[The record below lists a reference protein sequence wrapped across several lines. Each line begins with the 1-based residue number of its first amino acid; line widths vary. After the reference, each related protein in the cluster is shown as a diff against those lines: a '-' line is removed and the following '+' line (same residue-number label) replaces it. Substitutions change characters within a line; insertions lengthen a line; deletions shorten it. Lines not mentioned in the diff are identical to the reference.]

1 MQQNRRGKRIPRI
14 NPVLLPLEDSVTV
27 TASLISVSLVV
38 DVVNEVGLGVTGLL
52 EGLGVVD
59 DVDAG
64 TFVGLGVGAPVRVL
78 GMGKI
83 VAQSYRGTPLSFS

>member
-1 MQQNRRGKRIPRI
+1 MQQNRSGKRIPRI

-27 TASLISVSLVV
+27 TASLISASLVV
-38 DVVNEVGLGVTGLL
+38 SDVGLVVTGLL

-59 DVDAG
+59 EVDAG
-64 TFVGLGVGAPVRVL
+64 TFVALGVGAPVRVL

-83 VAQSYRGTPLSFS
+83 VAQSYRGPPLSFS